1 MKRNLSVLLFGVILL
16 IAGFCYLGS
25 IFFDYNFTIFFDGWW
40 TMFIIVPS
48 FISILSNGPRSFNI
62 GALLVGIF
70 LLLVQLNLI
79 PSRYVGE
86 FLFAAIIL
94 YIGIALVV
102 RYIRGPKQKSTF
114 AYSTNYV
121 PNNGQGGATYDTA
134 NTTQTGNFKYANIDS
149 NDFPSHTAVLSGV
162 EVSCNSSNFQGARLS
177 AILGGIEIDLRN
189 VIITSDITI
198 YATAVMGGVD
208 IIAPQNVRIA
218 LNKTDILG
226 GTDCKA
232 FTQPSDANVP
242 LVTFVTTAI
251 LGGID
256 IK

>member
-25 IFFDYNFTIFFDGWW
+25 IFFDYSFTIFFDGWW
-40 TMFIIVPS
+40 TMFIIVPA
-48 FISILSNGPRSFNI
+48 FISMLSNGPRSVNI
-62 GALLVGIF
+62 GALLIGVF
-70 LLLVQLNLI
+70 LLLVQLDFI
-79 PSRYVGE
+79 PSRYLGE
-86 FLFAAIIL
+86 YLLALIIL
-94 YIGIALVV
+94 YIGVALIV
-102 RYIRGPKQKSTF
+102 RYIRGPKPIANFVYNSP
-114 AYSTNYV
+114 
-121 PNNGQGGATYDTA
+121 PNNAQNAGNYEPNNA
-134 NTTQTGNFKYANIDS
+134 QTNNNSFKYSSIDS

-162 EVSCNSSNFQGARLS
+162 EVSCNSVNFKGARLA
-177 AILGGIEIDLRN
+177 AILGGVEIDLRN

-198 YATAVMGGVD
+198 YATAVLGGID
-208 IIAPQNVRIA
+208 ILAPQNVRIA

-232 FTQPSDANVP
+232 QAMPSDANVP
-242 LVTFVTTAI
+242 LVNFVTTSI